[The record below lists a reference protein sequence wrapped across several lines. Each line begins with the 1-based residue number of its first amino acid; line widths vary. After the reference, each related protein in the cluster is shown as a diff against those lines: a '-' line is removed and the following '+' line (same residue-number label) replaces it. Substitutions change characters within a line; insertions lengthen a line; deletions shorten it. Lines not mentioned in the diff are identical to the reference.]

1 MSERPRMELTDE
13 QYEAAKREL
22 YRRWPA
28 GRPEAEA
35 ALLGTLADM
44 LAHGIEES
52 RPVGPEGE
60 QR

>member
-1 MSERPRMELTDE
+1 MELTDE